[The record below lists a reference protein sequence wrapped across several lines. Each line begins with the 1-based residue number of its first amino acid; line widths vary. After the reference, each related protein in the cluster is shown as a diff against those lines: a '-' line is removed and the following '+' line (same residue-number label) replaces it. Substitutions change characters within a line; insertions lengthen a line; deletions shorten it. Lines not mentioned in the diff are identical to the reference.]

1 MVQAR
6 VMVAAGIA
14 GLAATGALA
23 LGSPGAAAAGSAGA
37 LDPAF
42 GSSGT
47 VQASVGP
54 GPEPTGIVV
63 QPNGDIVVGLGLD
76 AQFAVARFLPG
87 GALDKTFGTDGVAS
101 GPDVVPGSGQ
111 AGPTEM
117 PTSIAVEPGG
127 AIVEAGVGQLA
138 NGQFG
143 FGLARFNA
151 NGTLDTTFG
160 QDGGV
165 AVAVPVDSGGAD
177 TVLPEPGGKIL
188 VGGTEDVK
196 SGAGR
201 GGHGVLMR
209 FDANG
214 TLDTSFG
221 DGGIV
226 VLSSNVPEI
235 NALAIDDN
243 GDIFVPAPAEE
254 GNLNDTG
261 GTTEISPTGTVDATV
276 TPATVVSSSTGYTPP
291 DAVAFL
297 PTGASVLA
305 TNVGTVKH
313 SFEAE
318 AQGFTATGQPTPG
331 FQITPFRYDGSTA
344 ATGQDAAN
352 AVAVTPAGQIII
364 AGYENT
370 TPTSFGVERLN
381 ASGTRDTT
389 FGTGG
394 GVTTSFPGGGQAQAV
409 AVTPGGD
416 IIAAGEDLSTS
427 ELLLAEYLG

>member
-1 MVQAR
+1 V
-6 VMVAAGIA
+6 V
-14 GLAATGALA
+14 
-23 LGSPGAAAAGSAGA
+23 LG
-37 LDPAF
+37 
-42 GSSGT
+42 
-47 VQASVGP
+47 
-54 GPEPTGIVV
+54 
-63 QPNGDIVVGLGLD
+63 N
-76 AQFAVARFLPG
+76 
-87 GALDKTFGTDGVAS
+87 
-101 GPDVVPGSGQ
+101 GQ
-111 AGPTEM
+111 AGPTEI
-117 PTSIAVEPGG
+117 PNSLAVEPSG

-160 QDGGV
+160 DDGGV
-165 AVAVPVDSGGAD
+165 AAAVPLDNGEAD

-188 VGGTEDVK
+188 VGGTEDAR
-196 SGAGR
+196 S
-201 GGHGVLMR
+201 GHGVLMR

-214 TLDTSFG
+214 TLDTTFG

-226 VLSSNVPEI
+226 ALSNVPEI
-235 NALAIDDN
+235 TALALDGN

-254 GNLNDTG
+254 DNPNDTG

-276 TPATVVSSSTGYTPP
+276 TPAAIVASSTGYTPP

-297 PTGASVLA
+297 PAGASVLA
-305 TNVGTVKH
+305 STVGTVKR

-318 AQGFTATGQPTPG
+318 ARSFTATGQPTAG
-331 FQITPFRYDGSTA
+331 FASAPFRYDGSTA

-352 AVAVTPAGQIII
+352 AVAVTPAGQIVI

-370 TPTSFGVERLN
+370 TPDSFGVERLN
-381 ASGTRDTT
+381 ANGTPDTT
-389 FGTGG
+389 FGNGG

-409 AVTPGGD
+409 AVTAGGD

>member
-1 MVQAR
+1 MQAR

-14 GLAATGALA
+14 GLATTGALA

-42 GSSGT
+42 GNGGT
-47 VQASVGP
+47 VQAAVGNNP
-54 GPEPTGIVV
+54 QPTGIVV
-63 QPNGDIVVGLGLD
+63 QGNGDILVGLSLD
-76 AQFAVARFLPG
+76 SQFAVARFLPS
-87 GALDKTFGTDGVAS
+87 GALDSTFGTGGVAA
-101 GPDVVPGSGQ
+101 GPDVVLGTGQ
-111 AGPTEM
+111 AGPTEI
-117 PTSIAVEPGG
+117 PNSLAVEPSG

-151 NGTLDTTFG
+151 NGTLDQSFG
-160 QDGGV
+160 DDGGV
-165 AVAVPVDSGGAD
+165 AAAVPLDSGEAD

-188 VGGTEDVK
+188 VGGTEDTR
-196 SGAGR
+196 AGR
-201 GGHGVLMR
+201 GVLMR

-214 TLDTSFG
+214 TLDTAFG

-226 VLSSNVPEI
+226 VLSSSVPEI
-235 NALAIDDN
+235 TALAIDGN

-254 GNLNDTG
+254 NNPNDTG
-261 GTTEISPTGTVDATV
+261 GTTEISPTGTIDATV
-276 TPATVVSSSTGYTPP
+276 TPAAIVASSTGYTPP
-291 DAVAFL
+291 DAVAFG
-297 PTGASVLA
+297 PAGASVLA
-305 TNVGTVKH
+305 TNVGTVKR

-318 AQGFTATGQPTPG
+318 ARSFTAAGQPTAG
-331 FQITPFRYDGSTA
+331 FQSVPFRYDGSTA

-364 AGYENT
+364 GGYENT
-370 TPTSFGVERLN
+370 TPDSFGVERLN
-381 ASGTRDTT
+381 ANGTPDTT
-389 FGTGG
+389 FGNGG